1 MSIQKNKPEQIVTVL
16 RQIEVQMA
24 NGKTVPQACKEAEIH
39 TQTYYRW
46 RKEYGGL
53 KLNQAKRLKELE
65 KENARLKRVVG
76 GAVAGEA
83 GAAGC
88 GPGKLLSPKRRC
100 CAVER
105 AEHEYG
111 MSERHACR
119 LLGQWR
125 GTQRYGP
132 MHRLDEDELT
142 RAIIALAANYGRYG
156 YRRITALLRRAGWQ
170 VGKDR
175 VQRIWR
181 REGLKVPQ
189 KQRPRRR
196 LWLNDGS
203 CIRLRPER
211 PNHVWSYDFV
221 SDRTEDGRRVRILT
235 LIDEYTRECLALPVE
250 RRMGSRQVIETL
262 ADVMLWRGVPEHIRS
277 DNGPEF
283 VAKQLREWLGKLG
296 TGTLYIEPGSPWEN
310 GYCESFNGK
319 LRDECLN
326 GEIFYSL
333 KEAQIVIEGW
343 RKEYN
348 TVRPHSALG
357 YRPPAPGAYSPLLP
371 LKPVSQPQAVI

>member
-1 MSIQKNKPEQIVTVL
+1 
-16 RQIEVQMA
+16 
-24 NGKTVPQACKEAEIH
+24 
-39 TQTYYRW
+39 
-46 RKEYGGL
+46 
-53 KLNQAKRLKELE
+53 
-65 KENARLKRVVG
+65 
-76 GAVAGEA
+76 
-83 GAAGC
+83 
-88 GPGKLLSPKRRC
+88 
-100 CAVER
+100 
-105 AEHEYG
+105 

-125 GTQRYGP
+125 GTQRYEP
-132 MHRLDEDELT
+132 MHRLDEDALT
-142 RAIIALAANYGRYG
+142 QAIIALAANYGRYG

-196 LWLNDGS
+196 LWLNEGS

-211 PNHVWSYDFV
+211 RNHVWSYDFV

-250 RRMGSRQVIETL
+250 RRMGSRQVMETL
-262 ADVMLWRGVPEHIRS
+262 SEVMLWRGVPEHIRS

-283 VAKQLREWLGKLG
+283 IAKQLRQWLAKVG
-296 TGTLYIEPGSPWEN
+296 TGTLYIEPASQWEN
-310 GYCESFNGK
+310 GFCESFNGK

-333 KEAQIVIEGW
+333 KEAQIVIQGW
-343 RKEYN
+343 RKQYN

-357 YRPPAPGAYSPLLP
+357 YRPPAPGAYNPVLV
-371 LKPVSQPQAVI
+371 LKPVSQPRTVI